1 MYLLYDILFL
11 IAMPFLL
18 VGFFFRGLRRGRVR
32 RGLRER
38 FGFYRRERLQPLE
51 GRKVI
56 WIHAVSVGEARA
68 AIPLLR
74 ALRQTASQYA
84 VVMTTV
90 TETGQD
96 VARKIPEVDACF
108 YFPFDFSGIIHRA
121 LRAFH
126 PCLILIVE
134 TEIWPNLMRLAYRR
148 TIPVVLVN
156 GRFSDRSFP
165 HYCWAGRLTSWVMRE
180 FAAFCMQT
188 ALDAR
193 RACRIGAPPERVT
206 VTGNLKF
213 DMRADN
219 AVAPADCPQLREEF
233 RLPQESLVWACG
245 STHEGEE
252 EILLRVYGRLRMQ
265 WPSLILALAPRH
277 PRRFRAVA
285 ELVRREGFVL
295 RLRSE
300 ITSDQ
305 ALFTEGGVLL
315 MDVMGEMLR
324 LYALADLVFVG
335 GSLVSVG
342 GHNVLEASLM
352 HRAVLFGPH
361 MHNFREIVRLL
372 LEAEG
377 GVQVQDEAELEE
389 KTAALL
395 SDASLR
401 GQMGEH
407 GFRLLMEN
415 QGATEKTMAILE
427 RLLPEP

>member
-1 MYLLYDILFL
+1 
-11 IAMPFLL
+11 
-18 VGFFFRGLRRGRVR
+18 
-32 RGLRER
+32 
-38 FGFYRRERLQPLE
+38 
-51 GRKVI
+51 
-56 WIHAVSVGEARA
+56 
-68 AIPLLR
+68 
-74 ALRQTASQYA
+74 
-84 VVMTTV
+84 
-90 TETGQD
+90 
-96 VARKIPEVDACF
+96 
-108 YFPFDFSGIIHRA
+108 
-121 LRAFH
+121 
-126 PCLILIVE
+126 
-134 TEIWPNLMRLAYRR
+134 
-148 TIPVVLVN
+148 
-156 GRFSDRSFP
+156 
-165 HYCWAGRLTSWVMRE
+165 
-180 FAAFCMQT
+180 
-188 ALDAR
+188 
-193 RACRIGAPPERVT
+193 
-206 VTGNLKF
+206 
-213 DMRADN
+213 MRADN

-265 WPSLILALAPRH
+265 WPSLVLALAPRH
-277 PRRFRAVA
+277 PRRFRTVA

-300 ITSDQ
+300 ITPEQ

-372 LEAEG
+372 LEAG
-377 GVQVQDEAELEE
+377 GGAQVQDEAELEE
-389 KTAALL
+389 KAAALL

-415 QGATEKTMAILE
+415 QGATEKTMAILK

>member
-156 GRFSDRSFP
+156 GRFSDR
-165 HYCWAGRLTSWVMRE
+165 
-180 FAAFCMQT
+180 
-188 ALDAR
+188 
-193 RACRIGAPPERVT
+193 
-206 VTGNLKF
+206 
-213 DMRADN
+213 
-219 AVAPADCPQLREEF
+219 
-233 RLPQESLVWACG
+233 
-245 STHEGEE
+245 
-252 EILLRVYGRLRMQ
+252 
-265 WPSLILALAPRH
+265 
-277 PRRFRAVA
+277 
-285 ELVRREGFVL
+285 
-295 RLRSE
+295 
-300 ITSDQ
+300 
-305 ALFTEGGVLL
+305 
-315 MDVMGEMLR
+315 
-324 LYALADLVFVG
+324 
-335 GSLVSVG
+335 
-342 GHNVLEASLM
+342 
-352 HRAVLFGPH
+352 
-361 MHNFREIVRLL
+361 
-372 LEAEG
+372 
-377 GVQVQDEAELEE
+377 
-389 KTAALL
+389 
-395 SDASLR
+395 
-401 GQMGEH
+401 
-407 GFRLLMEN
+407 
-415 QGATEKTMAILE
+415 
-427 RLLPEP
+427 